1 MKLKRCNF
9 LTILTI
15 LFVILFVVS
24 APALL
29 FSLAHEV
36 IYVEGLPYVRDAS
49 GDERD
54 IDTGD
59 VVQPGDTVIT
69 EAGDFV
75 ELEAAGYTVKI
86 SENTVFSI
94 REIEEGGQK
103 TDVLSIALGKLSFSR
118 DKFFGNEPYLATS
131 SAICGVRGTNFA
143 MLAGVDGSSLII
155 VEEGSV
161 EVIAAGKIV
170 AVSKDEGVEVLAG
183 SAPGNK
189 FRTLEREIDFSKW
202 NQGRL
207 DTFLKDPVASAENV
221 KTQME
226 VFIAEIKTIYP
237 IYREKKIKLREERQK
252 VRNLIQNKS
261 KKEGEKYYKENV
273 FPLEID
279 ATYHYLNIRYYALSA
294 LSLRRFVSG
303 RMYAIIKARSIM
315 SLGNP
320 IYIRFL
326 EIHRSILDIFEEEV
340 VENFIV
346 QADI

>member
-9 LTILTI
+9 LAVLII
-15 LFVILFVVS
+15 LFVASGPV
-24 APALL
+24 LL
-29 FSLAHEV
+29 FGLDHDV

-54 IDTGD
+54 IYTGD
-59 VVQPGDTVIT
+59 VVRAGDTVIT
-69 EAGDFV
+69 EAGDFA

-86 SENTVFSI
+86 DENTVFSV
-94 REIEEGGQK
+94 REIEDGGQK

-118 DKFFGNEPYLATS
+118 DKFLGNEPRLATS

-155 VEEGSV
+155 VEEGAV
-161 EVIAAGKIV
+161 EVIAAGERV
-170 AVSKDEGVEVLAG
+170 AVSKDEGVEVVTG
-183 SAPGNK
+183 SAPGDK
-189 FRTLEREIDFSKW
+189 FKTLERQIDFSTW

-207 DTFLKDPVASAENV
+207 DTFLEDPVAAANKV

-226 VFIAEIKTIYP
+226 SFIAEIKTIHP
-237 IYREKKIKLREERQK
+237 IYQEKMLKLIEERQK
-252 VRNLIQNKS
+252 VRDLIQNKS
-261 KKEGEKYYKENV
+261 KEEGEKYYKENV

-279 ATYHYLNIRYYALSA
+279 TTYHYLNIRYYALSA

-303 RMYAIIKARSIM
+303 RMYAIIKARTIM

-326 EIHRSILDIFEEEV
+326 EIHQSILDIFEAEV
-340 VENFIV
+340 VEHFIV